1 MNVAKGNLVKR
12 IGFIGLGIMG
22 LPMARR
28 LVAAGYDVIG
38 YNRSP
43 ARAELFV
50 AAGGASVNSIGA
62 AVEGADIVITMLP
75 DSPDVESVI
84 FGAGGVLEHASP
96 GSVIIDMSTIRPEV
110 SRRVAK
116 QARER
121 EIAVLDA
128 PVSGGE
134 QGAIRG
140 ELSIMVGG
148 EQAVYDDV
156 LPVLRAMGTTVTLV
170 GGPGSGQTV
179 KAVNQLIVAV
189 TLGAVAEGLT
199 LAEASNIDTAA
210 AIRVLSGGL
219 AGSKV
224 LEQKASM
231 MCESRFDPG
240 FRVALHHKDMGIAL
254 AVAREAGI
262 VTPLGSMVAQ
272 EIASLVAQGYG
283 DSDHS
288 SLKHYVDQLSGRT

>member
-1 MNVAKGNLVKR
+1 MKR

-28 LVAAGYDVIG
+28 LVAAGYEVIG
-38 YNRSP
+38 FNRSP

-50 AAGGASVNSIGA
+50 AAGGSSVNSIGA

-84 FGAGGVLEHASP
+84 FGAGGVLEHAAP

-110 SRRVAK
+110 SRRVAE

-148 EQAVYDDV
+148 EQAVYDDA

-189 TLGAVAEGLT
+189 TMGAVAEGLT

-224 LEQKASM
+224 LEQKANM

-254 AVAREAGI
+254 AVAREAGV

>member
-1 MNVAKGNLVKR
+1 VKR

-28 LVAAGYDVIG
+28 LVAAGYEVIG
-38 YNRSP
+38 FNRSP

-50 AAGGASVNSIGA
+50 AAGGSSVNSIGA

-84 FGAGGVLEHASP
+84 FGAGGVLEHAAP

-110 SRRVAK
+110 SRRVAE

-148 EQAVYDDV
+148 EQAVYDDA

-189 TLGAVAEGLT
+189 TMGAVAEGLT

-224 LEQKASM
+224 LEQKANM

-254 AVAREAGI
+254 AVAREAGV

>member
-1 MNVAKGNLVKR
+1 MKR

-28 LVAAGYDVIG
+28 LVAAGYEVIG
-38 YNRSP
+38 FNRSP

-50 AAGGASVNSIGA
+50 AAGGSSVNSIGA

-84 FGAGGVLEHASP
+84 FGAGGVLEHAAP

-110 SRRVAK
+110 SRRVAE

-148 EQAVYDDV
+148 EQAVYDDA

-189 TLGAVAEGLT
+189 TMGAVAEGLT

-210 AIRVLSGGL
+210 AIR
-219 AGSKV
+219 
-224 LEQKASM
+224 
-231 MCESRFDPG
+231 
-240 FRVALHHKDMGIAL
+240 
-254 AVAREAGI
+254 AVSYTHLTLPTI
-262 VTPLGSMVAQ
+262 YSV
-272 EIASLVAQGYG
+272 
-283 DSDHS
+283 
-288 SLKHYVDQLSGRT
+288 